1 MPAYQA
7 DIIKLV
13 CWQCQL
19 LTAVTGFTRCLFHLA
34 VCVWMT
40 KLSELRWDYDWEPN
54 SVSPTSVHAAP
65 RSVRKALTASH
76 ADAVLAEQLDITL

>member
-13 CWQCQL
+13 CWQCRL
-19 LTAVTGFTRCLFHLA
+19 LTAVTGFTRCLFLLV

-40 KLSELRWDYDWEPN
+40 KLSELQWDYVLESN
-54 SVSPTSVHAAP
+54 LVSPISVHAA
-65 RSVRKALTASH
+65 RRFLKALTASH
-76 ADAVLAEQLDITL
+76 ADAVPAEQLDITP